1 MPLKCDSTSA
11 IYALVLLASV
21 ISLVLGALSWART
34 TALHLPFP
42 TWIPATTT
50 LVTPL
55 ALITILTYRFLIT
68 NTPQTQTNRF
78 QLPILAPFLSHIHT
92 ILLTTLATLALSYLS
107 PAEILSCHL
116 ETQWQTFFA
125 QKDAHAIRSIQDRF
139 QCCGLRS
146 IHDRAWPFKDR
157 THRDNACELQLGYR
171 RACFAPWT
179 ASQRSVSW
187 MAFAAVLGGLI
198 VKIAFAQLSARRA
211 SWMESRFQ
219 ANGRNPQRLAG
230 PALEEGDGDAG
241 DEGEARRT
249 MLPHSRSGQEN
260 VWDVD

>member
-1 MPLKCDSTSA
+1 MPPKCDSTSA
-11 IYALVLLASV
+11 IYGLVLLAST

-34 TALHLPFP
+34 TALHLPLP

-50 LVTPL
+50 LITPL
-55 ALITILTYRFLIT
+55 ALIAILSYRLFVN
-68 NTPQTQTNRF
+68 NTSQTQTNRLRF
-78 QLPILAPFLSHIHT
+78 TLPAPLLSHIHT
-92 ILLTTLATLALSYLS
+92 ILLTTLGTLVLSYLF
-107 PAEILSCHL
+107 PADILSCHL
-116 ETQWQTFFA
+116 ENQWQTFFA
-125 QKDAHAIRSIQDRF
+125 QKDAHAIRAIQDRF

-157 THRDNACELQLGYR
+157 THGDNACELQMGYR
-171 RACFAPWT
+171 RACVEPWT

-211 SWMESRFQ
+211 SWMDSRLHQ

-230 PALEEGDGDAG
+230 NEDAEN
-241 DEGEARRT
+241 EGEARRT
-249 MLPHSRSGQEN
+249 LLPHSRSGQEN